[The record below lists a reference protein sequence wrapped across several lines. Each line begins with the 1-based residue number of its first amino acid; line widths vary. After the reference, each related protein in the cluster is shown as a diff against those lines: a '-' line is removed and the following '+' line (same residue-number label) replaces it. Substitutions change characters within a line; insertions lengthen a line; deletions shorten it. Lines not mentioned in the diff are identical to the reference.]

1 MVATASACQARG
13 LALGISPW
21 GTLEGALS
29 MSRDTEK
36 HGTTA
41 TCVANFQGWMRA
53 MPVVADGS
61 RVSLDQALYSF
72 DLSEYGLVGA
82 FSTSGCLYA
91 VTAEQSLDFRAL
103 FESLADSGIEVWVST
118 PSFEDLCLADPS
130 FSSSLMP
137 SLRLFLF
144 CGEALH
150 HTTVERLAERFCDA
164 RIANTYGPTE
174 STVAVTFCEIGASE
188 LADPSPLPVGYPRPG
203 TELRIVDHETGAPLP
218 QGQTGEIVIVGD
230 TVAHGYYESPEKT
243 AEAFFESHM
252 QDGPPMTL
260 FADPSFFLL
269 LVPTIAGAAALVALE
284 LASSGMRPGDFGDF
298 YPEQALITLACCT
311 LPVAAGV
318 AKPVLAAREMLRG
331 RRGSH

>member
-21 GTLEGALS
+21 GTLGGALS
-29 MSRDTEK
+29 MSRDTEE

-61 RVSLDQALYSF
+61 RVFLDQALYSF

-103 FESLADSGIEVWVST
+103 FESLADSGIEAWVST

-130 FSSSLMP
+130 FSSSPMP

-164 RIANTYGPTE
+164 RIANTYGPIE
-174 STVAVTFCEIGASE
+174 STVRS
-188 LADPSPLPVGYPRPG
+188 PSARS
-203 TELRIVDHETGAPLP
+203 AP
-218 QGQTGEIVIVGD
+218 
-230 TVAHGYYESPEKT
+230 
-243 AEAFFESHM
+243 
-252 QDGPPMTL
+252 
-260 FADPSFFLL
+260 
-269 LVPTIAGAAALVALE
+269 
-284 LASSGMRPGDFGDF
+284 ASSQIPRRCPWDTPGPAPSSGSSTTRRARPF
-298 YPEQALITLACCT
+298 PR
-311 LPVAAGV
+311 
-318 AKPVLAAREMLRG
+318 ARRERSSSWATRWRTATTRAP
-331 RRGSH
+331 RRPPRRSSSPTCRTARP

>member
-21 GTLEGALS
+21 GTLGGALS
-29 MSRDTEK
+29 MSRDTEE

-72 DLSEYGLVGA
+72 DLSEYGLVGT

-130 FSSSLMP
+130 FS
-137 SLRLFLF
+137 
-144 CGEALH
+144 
-150 HTTVERLAERFCDA
+150 
-164 RIANTYGPTE
+164 
-174 STVAVTFCEIGASE
+174 
-188 LADPSPLPVGYPRPG
+188 
-203 TELRIVDHETGAPLP
+203 
-218 QGQTGEIVIVGD
+218 
-230 TVAHGYYESPEKT
+230 
-243 AEAFFESHM
+243 
-252 QDGPPMTL
+252 
-260 FADPSFFLL
+260 LL

-284 LASSGMRPGDFGDF
+284 LASSGMRPRDFGDF

-318 AKPVLAAREMLRG
+318 AKLVLAARGMLRG
-331 RRGSH
+331 RRSSH